1 MGLYKRWSFKRVAG
15 TKKGFTGNRSK
26 TIICNFRVE
35 SECTVV
41 ANKGHKTLKN
51 ETQGYNYG
59 PLTGKDSL
67 CLIYAAR
74 RPWPVVF
81 LLSWFQVQE
90 VVDELRILLQEN
102 ALTKKTQQ
110 QRLKILTS
118 AFYRNT
124 TRFSEDMSI
133 ATNLV
138 PNKNSISFS
147 LWKHH

>member
-1 MGLYKRWSFKRVAG
+1 MKIQSGRWNKAKKRDRK
-15 TKKGFTGNRSK
+15 TGFTNNKS
-26 TIICNFRVE
+26 IP
-35 SECTVV
+35 TVTDE
-41 ANKGHKTLKN
+41 KQ
-51 ETQGYNYG
+51 QGEG
-59 PLTGKDSL
+59 RDEAG
-67 CLIYAAR
+67 IR
-74 RPWPVVF
+74 
-81 LLSWFQVQE
+81 VQE

-147 LWKHH
+147 L